1 MKSRGGG
8 CSRWEENEN
17 GGLERVSD
25 FSLEYRKIRPSVAFD
40 ARGRTALRGE
50 GFAWVPD
57 LWSFLKLQEVGVSP
71 YLDFIPS
78 LSALSMF
85 ESNEAVRGR
94 LIGSKPWD
102 RIDINFEIKVEAA
115 VYVYGL
121 FGCSLC

>member
-1 MKSRGGG
+1 MGRKRKWWF
-8 CSRWEENEN
+8 R
-17 GGLERVSD
+17 ERVSG
-25 FSLEYRKIRPSVAFD
+25 FSLEYREIRLSAAFG

-85 ESNEAVRGR
+85 ESNEAVKGR

-102 RIDINFEIKVEAA
+102 RIDINFEIKIGAA
-115 VYVYGL
+115 VYGYGL